1 MGREVGPS
9 TNECD
14 LVQCNSGQRR
24 VSCGQPDG
32 FGHALGGNPGAAS
45 VLLPICEHLPVIK
58 IAQHASSGSLAKA
71 EPCGH
76 KDGGDDTCSSKDFL
90 PRAANAVA

>member
-1 MGREVGPS
+1 MS
-9 TNECD
+9 ATLSNAI
-14 LVQCNSGQRR
+14 R
-24 VSCGQPDG
+24 VSVAFLVGSPMA

>member
-1 MGREVGPS
+1 MS
-9 TNECD
+9 ATLSNAI
-14 LVQCNSGQRR
+14 R
-24 VSCGQPDG
+24 VSVAFLVGSPMA

-76 KDGGDDTCSSKDFL
+76 KDGGGRHVQLKGL
-90 PRAANAVA
+90 PPKSCKWVA